1 MANIKRLGA
10 MLAEMDADWAV
21 LTGADSVCFA
31 TGHVVPIE
39 IGQSPF
45 SGGPTVAFVGRDGS
59 AGVVCPNTD
68 GGQGGDYEEIAYAG
82 FANAVTDQV
91 GNYRASVSELITRIG
106 LSGSVAI
113 ETSSFPRALSDLL
126 PDDMRP
132 MDVPLARLRA
142 VKNEDEVTH
151 MAFAAK
157 VAAAGQNEA
166 RRLSVPGACEMDNF
180 GRIRSKMEVMSN
192 ARCALAGEYITGVD
206 RTSQLGLPISDRI
219 IEAGDPVVCD
229 LAPRVAGYWGD
240 SCSAFVVGGEPTAEY
255 ERMYDAAKN
264 TLELAIAELR
274 PGLRVC
280 DFDAKLRA
288 HMKGLGYEYPH
299 HSGHGIGTSVH
310 EFPRLVP
317 DETALFE
324 ENMFIMVEPGSY
336 VRGLGGLRCEFMLR
350 VTATGAEVTAPF
362 EMTCK

>member
-1 MANIKRLGA
+1 MTNIDRVGSL
-10 MLAEMDADWAV
+10 LVELNADWAV

-59 AGVVCPNTD
+59 CGVVCPNTD
-68 GGQGGDYEEIAYAG
+68 GQSGGHEEITYAG

-91 GNYRASVSELITRIG
+91 GNYRTAVKEMVSRLG
-106 LSGSVAI
+106 LSGTIAI
-113 ETSSFPRALSDLL
+113 ELASFPHALSDLL
-126 PDDMRP
+126 PDSRQP
-132 MDVPLARLRA
+132 MDMPLARVKA
-142 VKNEDEVTH
+142 VKNEKEVAL
-151 MAFAAK
+151 MAIAAS
-157 VAAAGQNEA
+157 VAAAGQREA
-166 RRLSVPGACEMDNF
+166 RLLSVPGACELDVF

-192 ARCALAGEYITGVD
+192 ARCPLAGEYITGVD
-206 RTSQLGLPISDRI
+206 RTSQLGLPLAARI
-219 IEAGDPVVCD
+219 IENGDPVVCD
-229 LAPRVAGYWGD
+229 LAPRVSGYWGD
-240 SCSAFVVGGEPTAEY
+240 SCSAFVVGGEPSGDY
-255 ERMYDAAKN
+255 ERMYDAAKS
-264 TLELAIAELR
+264 TLDLAISELR

-280 DFDAKLRA
+280 DFDATLRA
-288 HMKGLGYEYPH
+288 HMKAQGYEYPH

-336 VRGLGGLRCEFMLR
+336 VPGLGGLRCEFMLR

-362 EMTCK
+362 EMSCK